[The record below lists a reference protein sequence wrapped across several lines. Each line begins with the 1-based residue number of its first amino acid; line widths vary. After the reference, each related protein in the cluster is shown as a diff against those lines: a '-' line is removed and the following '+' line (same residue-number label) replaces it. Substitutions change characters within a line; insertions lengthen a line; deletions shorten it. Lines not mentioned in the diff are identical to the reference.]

1 MKKSMLSVAVSSAL
15 VLVSQASFAEA
26 TQTVIKVTDDQV
38 INQKTDGQNVV
49 VAAPITISY
58 EGTKAET
65 LTFSNLDT
73 TYDSYVKAQGSN
85 AQIIFQ
91 RSEDAEL
98 QNEFQVQQHV
108 QKQQPHHLFLGR
120 LRRRAGHRD
129 RQFPARPKSM
139 DVDQIVHAAWNGK
152 VVFKGHRHLTCTTKG
167 P

>member
-49 VAAPITISY
+49 VAGANHTISY

-65 LTFSNLDT
+65 LTFNNLDT

-85 AQIIFQ
+85 AQIIFK
-91 RSEDAEL
+91 DL
-98 QNEFQVQQHV
+98 KTLN
-108 QKQQPHHLFLGR
+108 
-120 LRRRAGHRD
+120 
-129 RQFPARPKSM
+129 
-139 DVDQIVHAAWNGK
+139 
-152 VVFKGHRHLTCTTKG
+152 FKT
-167 P
+167 